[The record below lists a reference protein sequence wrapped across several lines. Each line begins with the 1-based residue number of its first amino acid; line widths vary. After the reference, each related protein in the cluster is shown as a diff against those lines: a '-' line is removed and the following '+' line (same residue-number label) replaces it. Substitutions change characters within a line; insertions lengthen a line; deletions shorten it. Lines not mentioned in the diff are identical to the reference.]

1 MVIGY
6 QTPAEIRQQGK
17 SDDRSLSHTT
27 VWRMLGWLGI
37 QVVPLQKGLELLV
50 HHDPSTTC
58 HRFVGMVA
66 PYKYRSEA
74 RRQTLTTARRLLD
87 LIDRW
92 NRSFPEPFFPRFA
105 TRSGFG

>member
-6 QTPAEIRQQGK
+6 QTPTEIRQQGK
-17 SDDRSLSHTT
+17 FDERALSHTT
-27 VWRMLGWLGI
+27 VWRMLSWLGT
-37 QVVPLQKGLELLV
+37 QVVALEKGLELLA
-50 HHDPSTTC
+50 HHNVSCTC

-74 RRQTLTTARRLLD
+74 RRQALCTARRLLH